1 MRAPPLWIALAL
13 ATVALLAAVWAAAWP
28 LWRDFPVALE
38 AALGPASMV
47 APAFRLPV
55 RALAAIAPVA
65 TAGKLW
71 VSLAVIALP
80 IGAALLA
87 AQLGRSP
94 WLALFAVPLALPA
107 SLALGDAPWVGAL
120 AVAPF
125 ALWAVDRALA
135 RPSARRAAVAAALLA
150 LAPLLHPLPA
160 LVIDACALALAV
172 AHPEPRRRIA
182 LALACLLPSLP
193 LEWLAFRALPPSE
206 AHRIA
211 LLERLAALPEALV
224 AGWSGDGA
232 LRIAVALLV
241 LWLALVGTART
252 DARDTEARQ
261 GGRPFRLELCATI
274 ALASV
279 LWVPARAWRAAPG
292 PSGTA
297 LLPLAALLIA
307 LAPHGAIV
315 GRRRLWM
322 VPVLALALA
331 HPLYYAKA
339 AARFDRKLRPLSRLL
354 AAIPRGQTTLVLQPP
369 TDDLHDPDVDPH
381 LAPWANLPRWI
392 ALETRA
398 PRVDAAFEP
407 ESPESAARWDW
418 LLTRGEPSDYARLG
432 PNGAGI
438 AALLDRRGDWR
449 LYKVRH

>member
-1 MRAPPLWIALAL
+1 MKTPPLWIALAL
-13 ATVALLAAVWAAAWP
+13 AIAALLAAVWAAAWP
-28 LWRDFPVALE
+28 IWRDFPLQLE
-38 AALGPASMV
+38 AALGPVTMV

-55 RALAAIAPVA
+55 RALAAIAPAA

-71 VSLAVIALP
+71 LSLAVAALP

-120 AVAPF
+120 AVTPF
-125 ALWAVDRALA
+125 ALWAIDRALA
-135 RPSARRAAVAAALLA
+135 QPSVKRAAIAAALLA

-160 LVIDACALALAV
+160 LVIDVCALALAV

-182 LALACLLPSLP
+182 LALACLAPSLP
-193 LEWLAFRALPPSE
+193 LVWLAYRALPQSE

-211 LLERLAALPEALV
+211 LLERLAALPDALV
-224 AGWSGDGA
+224 LGWTGDGA

-241 LWLALVGTART
+241 LWLALLGTART
-252 DARDTEARQ
+252 DGRDTEARQ
-261 GGRPFRLELCATI
+261 GGRPFRLELCAAI
-274 ALASV
+274 ALAFV
-279 LWVPARAWRAAPG
+279 LCTPARAWRAAPG
-292 PSGTA
+292 PSGTG

-307 LAPHGAIV
+307 LTPHGAIA

-331 HPLYYAKA
+331 HPLYAAGA
-339 AARFDRKLRPLSRLL
+339 AARFDRKLRPFGRLL
-354 AAIPRGQTTLVLQPP
+354 AAIHKGQTTLVLQP
-369 TDDLHDPDVDPH
+369 DDLKDPDVDPRFE
-381 LAPWANLPRWI
+381 PWANLPRWI
-392 ALETRA
+392 ALATDA
-398 PRVDAAFEP
+398 PRVDATFDP
-407 ESPESAARWDW
+407 EQPETASHWDW
-418 LLTRGEPSDYARLG
+418 VLTRGEPIDYSRLG

-438 AALLDRRGDWR
+438 AALTLSDKRGDWR
-449 LYKVRH
+449 LYQVRH